1 MIFRLFF
8 IFFCFLII
16 NSCDLPNEA
25 NNDCN
30 GVNLGS
36 AYIDECGR
44 CVDGDTNSVENEDKD
59 CCGKCFGDHDDCNI
73 ACDKCGDINAIN
85 YDFCNFIESCNIYEC
100 GECVNLFEHNEE
112 LCVYDLCDYIPEI
125 NTSYT
130 CNDSQD
136 NLIYEIGDQLRCND
150 VEEALDICYPS
161 FCDNE
166 FSVSDLYGKVTW
178 IDMTASW

>member
-44 CVDGDTNSVENEDKD
+44 CVDGDTNFLEDHDKD
-59 CCGKCFGDHDDCNI
+59 VCGTCFGNNDCTRCN
-73 ACDKCGDINAIN
+73 DIEAIN
-85 YDFCNFIESCNIYEC
+85 YFDVLDKYINNT
-100 GECVNLFEHNEE
+100 

-136 NLIYEIGDQLRCND
+136 NLIYEIGEQLKCSDIQESLN
-150 VEEALDICYPS
+150 ICYPDN
-161 FCDNE
+161 CDNE
-166 FSVSDLYGKVTW
+166 FSLLDLYGKVTW